1 MRKWGI
7 NSTTP
12 IYLYIINV
20 NSIFNRVL
28 NVIYMADKKL
38 LKDYT
43 KEEIAEFSSLEKEA
57 YEKANKLNKE
67 FIHIESLLNDLTEHW
82 KEYFI
87 FLENQKISKICE
99 FYGDKTAPFD
109 DELREVIAANLKS
122 SLNGV
127 HKSVNYN
134 TKKIDVGRI
143 IDR

>member
-1 MRKWGI
+1 MFI
-7 NSTTP
+7 ENQ
-12 IYLYIINV
+12 
-20 NSIFNRVL
+20 
-28 NVIYMADKKL
+28 KKL
-38 LKDYT
+38 IK
-43 KEEIAEFSSLEKEA
+43 
-57 YEKANKLNKE
+57 N
-67 FIHIESLLNDLTEHW
+67 
-82 KEYFI
+82 
-87 FLENQKISKICE
+87 LENQKISKICE